1 MAPTVTNGAQTR
13 GARRWLSR
21 ITGAAALAL
30 VIHPAT
36 AESINF
42 GPDLAGQGW
51 KILTFR
57 SLTPVNYAAEGA
69 DRLTIRADKASSL
82 IWRGLD
88 ENLWPKRTARWRWR
102 VQTGVAPTD
111 LSIKGSDD
119 RSIALYFV
127 FARDEA
133 AARSAK
139 GSASLSSA
147 MWWSSG
153 SALVYVWGGNAAR
166 GSIVASPHMGSSGK
180 LVIRQPAG
188 ASDGKWLP
196 EQADLMAD
204 FRRAFG
210 RAPGPLVGLAIS
222 SDSDD
227 TGGLNVAA
235 IEGLQLD

>member
-1 MAPTVTNGAQTR
+1 MF
-13 GARRWLSR
+13 R
-21 ITGAAALAL
+21 IVSVDILPHRVVSILHLIIGAAALAL
-30 VIHPAT
+30 AGIPAR
-36 AESINF
+36 AEPVAF

-51 KILTFR
+51 KVLTFR
-57 SLTPVNYAAEGA
+57 ALAPVTYAAEGA

-82 IWRGLD
+82 IWRGLE
-88 ENLWPKRTARWRWR
+88 ENLWARRAARWRWR
-102 VQTGVAPTD
+102 VQTGVVPTD
-111 LSIKGSDD
+111 LSVKGSDD

-153 SALVYVWGGNAAR
+153 AALVYVWGGNAPR
-166 GSIVASPHMGSSGK
+166 GSIVASPHMGASGK
-180 LVIRQPAG
+180 LLIRRPAG
-188 ASDGKWLP
+188 EGDGKWLP
-196 EQADLMAD
+196 EQADLAAD

-210 RAPGPLVGLAIS
+210 RDPGPLVGLAIS

-235 IEGLQLD
+235 IEGLHLE